1 MGRRSR
7 FESWR
12 SRTSTSTRR
21 TETGRPH
28 SCSCRKKLEKAALR
42 IMEAKDIDV
51 NAKDK
56 HGCTALMFACRHK
69 LEKAA
74 LRILEFKDVNA
85 KDRFGRTV
93 FRLACKNKLETVAL
107 RILEA
112 KDVNAKDSEERPPSY
127 VRRLKEPLK

>member
-85 KDRFGRTV
+85 KD
-93 FRLACKNKLETVAL
+93 
-107 RILEA
+107 
-112 KDVNAKDSEERPPSY
+112 SEERPPSCSRARQSL
-127 VRRLKEPLK
+127 RRSRCEPWLRCTE